1 MKHNTFNKNHLR
13 KKQTNKQT
21 REKKTEE
28 KKRRIFFL
36 QGARLEGLS
45 KTLKCFT
52 EKNGK
57 RRWTL
62 REQTKAANQKYTNRF

>member
-21 REKKTEE
+21 REKTKEE
-28 KKRRIFFL
+28 KRRKKNL

-45 KTLKCFT
+45 KTLK
-52 EKNGK
+52 
-57 RRWTL
+57 
-62 REQTKAANQKYTNRF
+62 